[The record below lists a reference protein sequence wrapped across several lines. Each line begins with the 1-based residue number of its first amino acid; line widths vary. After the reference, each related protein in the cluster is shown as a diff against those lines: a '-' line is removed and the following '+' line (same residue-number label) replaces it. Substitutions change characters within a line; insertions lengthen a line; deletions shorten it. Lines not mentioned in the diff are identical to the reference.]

1 MPLSQTLA
9 RGKVKEKV
17 TLTFE
22 FRKEYRQTTRK
33 QVIIGQ
39 QAIYLAVVILS
50 ISAFDRKE

>member
-33 QVIIGQ
+33 QVSIGQ
-39 QAIYLAVVILS
+39 QEIYLAVVILS